1 MSGRWMHCLVFASK
15 FVHFKSWYTIPFND
29 LPSYDYLWFAKAEEL
44 MLALDKVH
52 MEAARMEWCNE
63 LVLSSLL
70 HHKQFIGVPKSMRGD
85 KQGIDIAWWN
95 RQQVCKNLYAAS
107 TAIRQATE
115 ELQVSTH
122 WFGFVC
128 LRQHLSVDCRPWNN
142 FQHTCLSANWILC
155 CQL

>member
-1 MSGRWMHCLVFASK
+1 
-15 FVHFKSWYTIPFND
+15 
-29 LPSYDYLWFAKAEEL
+29 

-122 WFGFVC
+122 LFGFVFV
-128 LRQHLSVDCRPWNN
+128 LDNIYQLIVDLEIIFN
-142 FQHTCLSANWILC
+142 ILVY
-155 CQL
+155 L

>member
-1 MSGRWMHCLVFASK
+1 
-15 FVHFKSWYTIPFND
+15 
-29 LPSYDYLWFAKAEEL
+29 

-115 ELQVSTH
+115 ELQVSTYL
-122 WFGFVC
+122 FGFVFVLDNIYQLIVDLEIIFNILVYLQIESC
-128 LRQHLSVDCRPWNN
+128 IVNYNTVTGTRDGCYVSRRRAREGCSV
-142 FQHTCLSANWILC
+142 SMG
-155 CQL
+155 